1 MKLRLANINDAQDI
15 LNIYKPYVKNTT
27 ITFEYDVPSLDEFKN
42 RISTISE
49 NFPYIVCEIDDA
61 IVGYAYASKYGG
73 RAAFNWTV
81 ELSIYVNENYHNH
94 KFSHKLYSS
103 LLDILKIQGVYNAYA
118 CITIPNEKSKKFHD
132 KFGFNLVG
140 TFTNSGYKFGKW
152 IDVIWM
158 EKNLIDYSLTPEN
171 ITPISLI
178 ENNII
183 KDVFNKYI

>member
-61 IVGYAYASKYGG
+61 IVGYAYASKYRG

-94 KFSHKLYSS
+94 KVSHKLYSS

-140 TFTNSGYKFGKW
+140 TFTNSGYKSGKW

>member
-61 IVGYAYASKYGG
+61 IVGYAYASKYRG

-94 KFSHKLYSS
+94 KVSHKLYSS

-158 EKNLIDYSLTPEN
+158 EKIL
-171 ITPISLI
+171 
-178 ENNII
+178 
-183 KDVFNKYI
+183 